1 MSGHGDEE
9 ILELF
14 RSQEAGAKRL
24 AFNLIFRKYH
34 EQVYQVIRRMVIDH
48 DDTDDLVQN
57 TFVSIWN
64 NLDGFREESKLFTWI
79 YRIATN
85 EALGFLKKKRKR
97 FFLPIADVE
106 AELSGKLEHHS
117 YFNTNRAELK
127 LHQAILKLPP
137 RQRLVFQLRYF
148 DEMKYEDIS
157 SMLGTSTGALK
168 ASYHH
173 AAAKVEKF
181 ILEQ

>member
-1 MSGHGDEE
+1 
-9 ILELF
+9 
-14 RSQEAGAKRL
+14 
-24 AFNLIFRKYH
+24 
-34 EQVYQVIRRMVIDH
+34 MVIDH

-57 TFVSIWN
+57 TFVNIWN
-64 NLDGFREESKLFTWI
+64 NLDKFREESKLYTWI

-85 EALGFLKKKRKR
+85 EALGFLKKKRTR
-97 FFLPIADVE
+97 FFLPINDVE
-106 AELSGKLEHHS
+106 GELAGKIAQLS
-117 YFNTNRAELK
+117 WFNTNKVELK
-127 LHQAILKLPP
+127 LQQAILKLPP

-173 AAAKVEKF
+173 AVNKVEKYM
-181 ILEQ
+181 LDEQ